1 MYIERSLCE
10 YTVYVTSYHLK
21 SLKEIA
27 LMYVFGQRQ
36 LAVTMLLA
44 MMMHIQSVSVH
55 WKSKP
60 VQSPKTVAETLW
72 PLHEACSAEV
82 QECVRGF

>member
-1 MYIERSLCE
+1 MMYIERSLCE

-27 LMYVFGQRQ
+27 FMYVFGQRQ

-44 MMMHIQSVSVH
+44 LMMHIHSVSVH
-55 WKSKP
+55 WKK
-60 VQSPKTVAETLW
+60 QASPKPKTSSENFVAT
-72 PLHEACSAEV
+72 P
-82 QECVRGF
+82 